1 MKKTKVVCTL
11 GPACEEVET
20 IKDML
25 SAGMNAARLN
35 FSHGDH
41 KEHRMRLQNFIQAR
55 EELGVAA
62 AVILDTKGPE
72 IRIGKVRNGSLL
84 LEENRKFYL
93 SCHCGE
99 AAESDMMVSVS
110 YKNLCSEVDKGDV
123 ILIDDGKI
131 ELKVDYVENR
141 IIKCTVVRGGYISS
155 NKGVNVPGVQL
166 NFDYLTDRDR
176 KDLLFGIKNR
186 INYIAASF
194 IRCKKDVTD
203 IREFLDENGGQHIKI
218 ISKIE
223 NREGIENFDEILQVS
238 DGIMIARGDMGVE
251 ISYYKL
257 PGIQKKIISKCNECG
272 KIVITATQMLDS
284 MTQSLMP
291 TRAEITDVANAVFDG
306 SSAVMLSGESAA
318 GRYPVETVKAMTQI
332 ISRAEADSEM
342 ISSGEINRTS
352 TAEIRECIS
361 DAIGHSAC
369 TMAKDLKAAAL
380 VAVTASGYTA
390 QKMSKFRP
398 KQPVFAVTASTGTY
412 HDMSLVRGVYPVLTE
427 KNNDW
432 KLMYEA
438 ALKKISG
445 RLSLNCGDRIIVS
458 AGIPI
463 NIEGNTNMIKIETVE
478 TGDLN
483 RGA

>member
-84 LEENRKFYL
+84 LEENQKFYL
-93 SCHCGE
+93 FCHCGE
-99 AAESDMMVSVS
+99 AAESDVMVSVS
-110 YKNLCSEVDKGDV
+110 YKNLCNEVDKDDV

-131 ELKVDYVENR
+131 ELKVDCVENR

-194 IRCKKDVTD
+194 IRCKKDVAD

-223 NREGIENFDEILQVS
+223 NREGLENFDEILQTS

-251 ISYYKL
+251 MSYYKL
-257 PGIQKKIISKCNECG
+257 PGIQKKIIRKCNECG

-332 ISRAEADSEM
+332 INRAEADMASSE
-342 ISSGEINRTS
+342 EINRALD
-352 TAEIRECIS
+352 AEIRDCVS

-390 QKMSKFRP
+390 HKMSKFRP
-398 KQPVFAVTASTGTY
+398 KQPVFAVTASVRTY
-412 HDMSLVRGVYPVLTE
+412 HDMSLVWAVYPVLVE
-427 KNNDW
+427 KNSDW
-432 KLMYEA
+432 KPMYEA
-438 ALKKISG
+438 AMEKIGS
-445 RLSLNCGDRIIVS
+445 RLSLNCGDHIIVS

-463 NIEGNTNMIKIETVE
+463 NIEGNTNMIKVETVE
-478 TGDLN
+478 
-483 RGA
+483 